1 MENLNL
7 VSIIYII
14 CLIIISA
21 ILSGSETSITSIR
34 KSKIHK
40 LANKGDRNAL
50 RVLKLIEKKNDL
62 VSSILV
68 GNNFVNILA
77 SALATAILI
86 KFYGDDGVIYSTIVM
101 SVLIVIF
108 AEILPKNIA
117 LLKPDRY
124 ALTLSFILTLFLK
137 IFSPFVYIIKKFNLL
152 IFKIF
157 NIEKQKVTDASVRED
172 IRNIINMHE
181 DEGILLK
188 DERDMLNGI
197 LDLKEMTVEKIMTH
211 RKNIYSI
218 NIDQPE
224 EYFKKISQSSFSRI
238 PVWKENPNNILGVV
252 HAKKLLTNINE
263 SGKIDLKN
271 INDSTLDP
279 WFIPETTKVKDQL
292 NAFIDRHEKIA
303 FVVDEYGELMGL
315 ISLED
320 IIEEIVG
327 NIFDESDLST
337 IGIRKIGKNIFRVR
351 GDGEVGADGSI
362 SGGGVDY
369 AEYFEWKDGNS
380 SNEDRV
386 GLTVKLDGNKI
397 VLSSDSDNAS
407 DIIGV
412 ISGKPAVEGGAA
424 DLKWNSKFLVDDFNR
439 YIWEE
444 YTATVWTEV
453 KTNSIGVKSE
463 NHIMYESDR
472 IPSDVTVPS
481 DAKVV
486 SVDDKGAKLM
496 RRKLNPDYDESK
508 TYVPRRDREE
518 WDAVGLLGQ
527 LRMKKGQKTGT
538 NWIKMRDIS
547 DTVEEWLVR

>member
-351 GDGEVGADGSI
+351 GDVNIRDMNRTLDLNLNE
-362 SGGGVDY
+362 
-369 AEYFEWKDGNS
+369 KNS
-380 SNEDRV
+380 STVAGFLIYETETFPDV
-386 GLTVKLDGNKI
+386 GQTFTFNNILFEILNKKNNQITQLKITLPEKNKI
-397 VLSSDSDNAS
+397 
-407 DIIGV
+407 
-412 ISGKPAVEGGAA
+412 
-424 DLKWNSKFLVDDFNR
+424 
-439 YIWEE
+439 
-444 YTATVWTEV
+444 T
-453 KTNSIGVKSE
+453 
-463 NHIMYESDR
+463 H
-472 IPSDVTVPS
+472 
-481 DAKVV
+481 
-486 SVDDKGAKLM
+486 
-496 RRKLNPDYDESK
+496 
-508 TYVPRRDREE
+508 
-518 WDAVGLLGQ
+518 
-527 LRMKKGQKTGT
+527 
-538 NWIKMRDIS
+538 
-547 DTVEEWLVR
+547 

>member
-351 GDGEVGADGSI
+351 GDVNIRDMNRTLDLNLNE
-362 SGGGVDY
+362 
-369 AEYFEWKDGNS
+369 KNS
-380 SNEDRV
+380 STVAGFLIYETETFPDV
-386 GLTVKLDGNKI
+386 GQTFKFNNILFEILNKKNNQITQLKITLPEKNKI
-397 VLSSDSDNAS
+397 
-407 DIIGV
+407 
-412 ISGKPAVEGGAA
+412 
-424 DLKWNSKFLVDDFNR
+424 
-439 YIWEE
+439 
-444 YTATVWTEV
+444 T
-453 KTNSIGVKSE
+453 
-463 NHIMYESDR
+463 H
-472 IPSDVTVPS
+472 
-481 DAKVV
+481 
-486 SVDDKGAKLM
+486 
-496 RRKLNPDYDESK
+496 
-508 TYVPRRDREE
+508 
-518 WDAVGLLGQ
+518 
-527 LRMKKGQKTGT
+527 
-538 NWIKMRDIS
+538 
-547 DTVEEWLVR
+547 

>member
-7 VSIIYII
+7 VSVIYII
-14 CLIIISA
+14 CLIVISA

-137 IFSPFVYIIKKFNLL
+137 FFSPFVYIIKKFNLL

-252 HAKKLLTNINE
+252 HAKKLLANLNE

-351 GDGEVGADGSI
+351 GDVNIRDMNRTLDLNLNE
-362 SGGGVDY
+362 
-369 AEYFEWKDGNS
+369 KNS
-380 SNEDRV
+380 STVAGFLIYETETFPDV
-386 GLTVKLDGNKI
+386 GQTFKFNNILFEILNKKNNQITQLKVTLPEKNKI
-397 VLSSDSDNAS
+397 
-407 DIIGV
+407 
-412 ISGKPAVEGGAA
+412 
-424 DLKWNSKFLVDDFNR
+424 
-439 YIWEE
+439 
-444 YTATVWTEV
+444 T
-453 KTNSIGVKSE
+453 
-463 NHIMYESDR
+463 H
-472 IPSDVTVPS
+472 
-481 DAKVV
+481 
-486 SVDDKGAKLM
+486 
-496 RRKLNPDYDESK
+496 
-508 TYVPRRDREE
+508 
-518 WDAVGLLGQ
+518 
-527 LRMKKGQKTGT
+527 
-538 NWIKMRDIS
+538 
-547 DTVEEWLVR
+547 

>member
-7 VSIIYII
+7 ISVIYII
-14 CLIIISA
+14 CLIVISA

-40 LANKGDRNAL
+40 LANKGDKNAL
-50 RVLKLIEKKNDL
+50 RVLRLIEKKNDL

-137 IFSPFVYIIKKFNLL
+137 FFSPFVYIIKKFNLL

-252 HAKKLLTNINE
+252 HAKKLLANLNE

-303 FVVDEYGELMGL
+303 FVVDEYGELMVL

-351 GDGEVGADGSI
+351 GDVNIRDMNRTLDLNLNE
-362 SGGGVDY
+362 
-369 AEYFEWKDGNS
+369 KNS
-380 SNEDRV
+380 STVAGFLIYETETFPDV
-386 GLTVKLDGNKI
+386 GQTFKFNNILFEILNKKNNQITQLKVTLPEKNKI
-397 VLSSDSDNAS
+397 
-407 DIIGV
+407 
-412 ISGKPAVEGGAA
+412 
-424 DLKWNSKFLVDDFNR
+424 
-439 YIWEE
+439 
-444 YTATVWTEV
+444 T
-453 KTNSIGVKSE
+453 
-463 NHIMYESDR
+463 H
-472 IPSDVTVPS
+472 
-481 DAKVV
+481 
-486 SVDDKGAKLM
+486 
-496 RRKLNPDYDESK
+496 
-508 TYVPRRDREE
+508 
-518 WDAVGLLGQ
+518 
-527 LRMKKGQKTGT
+527 
-538 NWIKMRDIS
+538 
-547 DTVEEWLVR
+547 

>member
-7 VSIIYII
+7 VSVIYIF
-14 CLIIISA
+14 CLIVISA

-40 LANKGDRNAL
+40 LANKGDKNAL

-137 IFSPFVYIIKKFNLL
+137 FFSPFVYIIKKFNLL

-238 PVWKENPNNILGVV
+238 PVWKESPNNILGVV
-252 HAKKLLTNINE
+252 HAKKLLANINE

-351 GDGEVGADGSI
+351 GDVNIRDMNRTLDLNLNE
-362 SGGGVDY
+362 
-369 AEYFEWKDGNS
+369 KNS
-380 SNEDRV
+380 STVAGFLIYETETFPDV
-386 GLTVKLDGNKI
+386 GQTFKFNNILFEILNKKNNQITQLKVTLPEKNKI
-397 VLSSDSDNAS
+397 
-407 DIIGV
+407 
-412 ISGKPAVEGGAA
+412 
-424 DLKWNSKFLVDDFNR
+424 
-439 YIWEE
+439 
-444 YTATVWTEV
+444 T
-453 KTNSIGVKSE
+453 
-463 NHIMYESDR
+463 H
-472 IPSDVTVPS
+472 
-481 DAKVV
+481 
-486 SVDDKGAKLM
+486 
-496 RRKLNPDYDESK
+496 
-508 TYVPRRDREE
+508 
-518 WDAVGLLGQ
+518 
-527 LRMKKGQKTGT
+527 
-538 NWIKMRDIS
+538 
-547 DTVEEWLVR
+547 

>member
-14 CLIIISA
+14 CLIVISA

-137 IFSPFVYIIKKFNLL
+137 FFSPFVYIIKKFNLL

-252 HAKKLLTNINE
+252 HAKKLLANLNE

-351 GDGEVGADGSI
+351 GDVNIRDMNRTLDLNLNE
-362 SGGGVDY
+362 
-369 AEYFEWKDGNS
+369 KNS
-380 SNEDRV
+380 STVAGFLIYETETFPDV
-386 GLTVKLDGNKI
+386 GQTFKFNNILFEILNKKNNQITQLKVTLPEKNKI
-397 VLSSDSDNAS
+397 
-407 DIIGV
+407 
-412 ISGKPAVEGGAA
+412 
-424 DLKWNSKFLVDDFNR
+424 
-439 YIWEE
+439 
-444 YTATVWTEV
+444 T
-453 KTNSIGVKSE
+453 
-463 NHIMYESDR
+463 H
-472 IPSDVTVPS
+472 
-481 DAKVV
+481 
-486 SVDDKGAKLM
+486 
-496 RRKLNPDYDESK
+496 
-508 TYVPRRDREE
+508 
-518 WDAVGLLGQ
+518 
-527 LRMKKGQKTGT
+527 
-538 NWIKMRDIS
+538 
-547 DTVEEWLVR
+547 

>member
-1 MENLNL
+1 MENFNL
-7 VSIIYII
+7 VSVIYII
-14 CLIIISA
+14 CLIVISA

-40 LANKGDRNAL
+40 LANKGDKNAL

-124 ALTLSFILTLFLK
+124 ALTLSFILTFFLK
-137 IFSPFVYIIKKFNLL
+137 FFSPFVYIIKKFNLL

-238 PVWKENPNNILGVV
+238 PVWKESPNNILGVV
-252 HAKKLLTNINE
+252 HAKKLLANINE

-351 GDGEVGADGSI
+351 GDVNIRDMNRTLDLNLNE
-362 SGGGVDY
+362 
-369 AEYFEWKDGNS
+369 KNS
-380 SNEDRV
+380 STVAGFLIYETETFPDV
-386 GLTVKLDGNKI
+386 GQTFKFNNILFEILNKKNNQITQLKVTLPEKNKI
-397 VLSSDSDNAS
+397 
-407 DIIGV
+407 
-412 ISGKPAVEGGAA
+412 
-424 DLKWNSKFLVDDFNR
+424 
-439 YIWEE
+439 
-444 YTATVWTEV
+444 T
-453 KTNSIGVKSE
+453 
-463 NHIMYESDR
+463 H
-472 IPSDVTVPS
+472 
-481 DAKVV
+481 
-486 SVDDKGAKLM
+486 
-496 RRKLNPDYDESK
+496 
-508 TYVPRRDREE
+508 
-518 WDAVGLLGQ
+518 
-527 LRMKKGQKTGT
+527 
-538 NWIKMRDIS
+538 
-547 DTVEEWLVR
+547 

>member
-7 VSIIYII
+7 VSVIYII
-14 CLIIISA
+14 CLIVISA

-137 IFSPFVYIIKKFNLL
+137 FFSPFVYIIKKFNLL

-252 HAKKLLTNINE
+252 HAKKLLANLNE

-351 GDGEVGADGSI
+351 GDVNIRDMNRTLELNLN
-362 SGGGVDY
+362 
-369 AEYFEWKDGNS
+369 EKNS
-380 SNEDRV
+380 STVAGFLIYETETFPDV
-386 GLTVKLDGNKI
+386 GQTFKFNNILFEILNKKNNQITQLKVTLPEKNKI
-397 VLSSDSDNAS
+397 
-407 DIIGV
+407 
-412 ISGKPAVEGGAA
+412 
-424 DLKWNSKFLVDDFNR
+424 
-439 YIWEE
+439 
-444 YTATVWTEV
+444 T
-453 KTNSIGVKSE
+453 
-463 NHIMYESDR
+463 H
-472 IPSDVTVPS
+472 
-481 DAKVV
+481 
-486 SVDDKGAKLM
+486 
-496 RRKLNPDYDESK
+496 
-508 TYVPRRDREE
+508 
-518 WDAVGLLGQ
+518 
-527 LRMKKGQKTGT
+527 
-538 NWIKMRDIS
+538 
-547 DTVEEWLVR
+547 

>member
-117 LLKPDRY
+117 LLRPDRY

-351 GDGEVGADGSI
+351 GDVNIRDMNRTLDLNLNE
-362 SGGGVDY
+362 
-369 AEYFEWKDGNS
+369 KNS
-380 SNEDRV
+380 STVAGFLIYETETFPDV
-386 GLTVKLDGNKI
+386 GQTFTFNNILFEILNKKNNQITQLKITLPEKNKI
-397 VLSSDSDNAS
+397 
-407 DIIGV
+407 
-412 ISGKPAVEGGAA
+412 
-424 DLKWNSKFLVDDFNR
+424 
-439 YIWEE
+439 
-444 YTATVWTEV
+444 T
-453 KTNSIGVKSE
+453 
-463 NHIMYESDR
+463 H
-472 IPSDVTVPS
+472 
-481 DAKVV
+481 
-486 SVDDKGAKLM
+486 
-496 RRKLNPDYDESK
+496 
-508 TYVPRRDREE
+508 
-518 WDAVGLLGQ
+518 
-527 LRMKKGQKTGT
+527 
-538 NWIKMRDIS
+538 
-547 DTVEEWLVR
+547 

>member
-1 MENLNL
+1 MENFNL

-14 CLIIISA
+14 CLIVISA

-188 DERDMLNGI
+188 DEKDMLNGI

-218 NIDQPE
+218 NVDQPE

-351 GDGEVGADGSI
+351 GDVNIRDMNRTLDLNLNE
-362 SGGGVDY
+362 
-369 AEYFEWKDGNS
+369 KNS
-380 SNEDRV
+380 STVAGFLIYETETFPDV
-386 GLTVKLDGNKI
+386 GQTFTFNNILFEILNKKNNQITQLKVTLPEKNKI
-397 VLSSDSDNAS
+397 
-407 DIIGV
+407 
-412 ISGKPAVEGGAA
+412 
-424 DLKWNSKFLVDDFNR
+424 
-439 YIWEE
+439 
-444 YTATVWTEV
+444 T
-453 KTNSIGVKSE
+453 
-463 NHIMYESDR
+463 H
-472 IPSDVTVPS
+472 
-481 DAKVV
+481 
-486 SVDDKGAKLM
+486 
-496 RRKLNPDYDESK
+496 
-508 TYVPRRDREE
+508 
-518 WDAVGLLGQ
+518 
-527 LRMKKGQKTGT
+527 
-538 NWIKMRDIS
+538 
-547 DTVEEWLVR
+547 

>member
-351 GDGEVGADGSI
+351 GDVNIRDMNRTLDLNLNE
-362 SGGGVDY
+362 
-369 AEYFEWKDGNS
+369 KNS
-380 SNEDRV
+380 STVAGFLIYETETFPDV
-386 GLTVKLDGNKI
+386 GQTFKFNNILFEILNKKNNQITQLKVTLPEKNKI
-397 VLSSDSDNAS
+397 
-407 DIIGV
+407 
-412 ISGKPAVEGGAA
+412 
-424 DLKWNSKFLVDDFNR
+424 
-439 YIWEE
+439 
-444 YTATVWTEV
+444 T
-453 KTNSIGVKSE
+453 
-463 NHIMYESDR
+463 H
-472 IPSDVTVPS
+472 
-481 DAKVV
+481 
-486 SVDDKGAKLM
+486 
-496 RRKLNPDYDESK
+496 
-508 TYVPRRDREE
+508 
-518 WDAVGLLGQ
+518 
-527 LRMKKGQKTGT
+527 
-538 NWIKMRDIS
+538 
-547 DTVEEWLVR
+547 